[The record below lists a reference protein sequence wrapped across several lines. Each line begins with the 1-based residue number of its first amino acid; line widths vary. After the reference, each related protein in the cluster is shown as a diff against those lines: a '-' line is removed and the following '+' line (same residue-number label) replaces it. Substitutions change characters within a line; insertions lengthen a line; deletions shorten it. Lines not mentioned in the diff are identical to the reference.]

1 MDGGSRDTEKRS
13 VLNVYGLKGRLTG
26 SALGLHIEW
35 KRKRSIRKDSRFMAG
50 PVERMELPLAFLR
63 G

>member
-13 VLNVYGLKGRLTG
+13 VLNRYGLKGRLTG

-35 KRKRSIRKDSRFMAG
+35 KRKRSIREDSRFMAG
-50 PVERMELPLAFLR
+50 PVERMEPPLAFLR
-63 G
+63 R